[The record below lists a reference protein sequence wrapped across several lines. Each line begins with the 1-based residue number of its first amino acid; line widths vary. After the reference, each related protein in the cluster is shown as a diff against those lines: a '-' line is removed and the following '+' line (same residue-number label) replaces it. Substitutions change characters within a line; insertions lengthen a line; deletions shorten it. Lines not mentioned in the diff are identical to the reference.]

1 MGWAW
6 DLKSASL
13 SMVQKRAKRSGDGT
27 YTNPFSHSVW
37 GWGDKDMA
45 QEDIRES
52 VVLHEKKV
60 KQKLWSGVFNRD
72 WMTLKRNKLHYN
84 K

>member
-60 KQKLWSGVFNRD
+60 KHKLWSGVFNKD
-72 WMTLKRNKLHYN
+72 WMTYKWNKLHYN